1 MSKVIMSKTT
11 SQATQVSQLVKTINA
26 GILQSKTDKSPE
38 PDLQLAQEAD
48 LAIVD
53 GKSIMDGNEE
63 EHGILIS
70 ALESGLPVIMKNAT
84 SEAMTAFVGVGMDAE
99 TVILQKMGKGMQV
112 EAIDLGELESRLAE
126 VEASKAPD
134 KPKAS
139 SLSTGGSSGSV
150 STKDTLTTATV
161 SSLEA
166 GSPVVSPS
174 SFDMGVSSSAPSA
187 SSVIPPSPFSGERSD
202 LPDGAYHAYHVQQ
215 VFRTTSWSDGTTGP
229 ILMNPGSMIN
239 IGYFIELFA
248 TDFPRQKYVQI
259 TTVGTGFSL
268 GIAQNHS
275 LTNRGWYLDYARNV
289 FGPLNPQDGFLE
301 RLAPETENTSA
312 NITSST
318 GFGVGVQKN
327 LGFDGLK
334 LTGGIGVSA
343 NWDWS
348 RSASVDLPDFEVQSV
363 TDNNLASWSYF
374 LRKTFEG
381 DIYNDWK
388 SLIDGKH
395 LRGLPVMS
403 YTSIPI
409 HHQAVWRFAPDDDR
423 IISMRFYV
431 AAKIWH
437 IYKNGDLW
445 TGNSGSL
452 ERHDKYDIDLSSI
465 THERPPIFPKPEFL
479 SAVKR
484 KDGMDDLVF
493 YRPDSPDTSSIF
505 YLKSLGNGEFE
516 VSRTVVD
523 FDNLKTTTTRPVA
536 VRNYLTTHRVR
547 AGESLSSIAYKYY
560 HSWVPEMW
568 KRIYEANKDMI
579 GKNPIRPNMVLTIP
593 FKGGPIHDI
602 GPRG

>member
-1 MSKVIMSKTT
+1 MSKVIMSKAT

-26 GILQSKTDKSPE
+26 GVLQTKTDKSPE

-53 GKSIMDGNEE
+53 GKSIMEGNEE
-63 EHGILIS
+63 EHGVLIS

-112 EAIDLGELESRLAE
+112 EAIDSGELESRLAE

-161 SSLEA
+161 SSLESD
-166 GSPVVSPS
+166 SPVVSPS
-174 SFDMGVSSSAPSA
+174 SFDIEVSSSALSA
-187 SSVIPPSPFSGERSD
+187 SSIMPPSPFSGERPD
-202 LPDGAYHAYHVQQ
+202 LPEGAYRAFYVKQ
-215 VFRTTSWSDGTTGP
+215 VYQSALWEGGTKKP
-229 ILMNPGSMIN
+229 IFLNPGSNIN

-259 TTVGTGFSL
+259 TTTGTGFSL
-268 GIAQNHS
+268 GIAQS
-275 LTNRGWYLDYARNV
+275 LSFTDRGWYMEYAHNG
-289 FGPLNPQDGFLE
+289 FGPDNPEDGLLE
-301 RLAPETENTSA
+301 KMAPESKNTSA

-318 GFGVGVQKN
+318 GFSVGVQEN

-348 RSASVDLPDFEVQSV
+348 RSTSIDIPDFEVRSNPY
-363 TDNNLASWSYF
+363 NNQARWEYH
-374 LRKTFEG
+374 LRKTYNG
-381 DIYNDWK
+381 DLYNTWESLMNGDSLK
-388 SLIDGKH
+388 S
-395 LRGLPVMS
+395 LPVMS
-403 YTSIPI
+403 YTSVPI
-409 HHQAVWRFAPDDDR
+409 HHQAVWRFGPDDNRTIPLSFYTFTR
-423 IISMRFYV
+423 ILRVFR
-431 AAKIWH
+431 
-437 IYKNGDLW
+437 NGDHW
-445 TGNSGSL
+445 TGSSADIK
-452 ERHDKYDIDLSSI
+452 RHAPYNIDLSTV

-479 SAVKR
+479 SSVKG
-484 KDGMDDLVF
+484 KDGTDDLVF
-493 YRPDSPDTSSIF
+493 YRPDSPDASSIF
-505 YLKSLGNGEFE
+505 YLKSLGDGEFE
-516 VSRTVVD
+516 VIQTVVD
-523 FDNLKTTTTRPVA
+523 FDNLKTTTTRPMP
-536 VRNYLTTHRVR
+536 VRNYLTMHTVR
-547 AGESLSSIAYKYY
+547 SGESLSSIAYKYY

-568 KRIYEANKDMI
+568 KRIYEANKDRI

-593 FKGGPIHDI
+593 FKDGPIHDI
-602 GPRG
+602 GPR

>member
-1 MSKVIMSKTT
+1 MSKVIMSKAT
-11 SQATQVSQLVKTINA
+11 SQATQVNQLVKTINA
-26 GILQSKTDKSPE
+26 GILQSQSDKSPE
-38 PDLQLAQEAD
+38 PDLQLAKEAD

-53 GKSIMDGNEE
+53 GKAILDGNEE
-63 EHGILIS
+63 EHGVLIS
-70 ALESGLPVIMKNAT
+70 ALESGLPIIMKNAT
-84 SEAMTAFVGVGMDAE
+84 SEAMTSFVGVGMDAE
-99 TVILQKMGKGMQV
+99 TVILRKMGKGMQV
-112 EAIDLGELESRLAE
+112 EAIDSGELESRLAE
-126 VEASKAPD
+126 VEASKASD

-150 STKDTLTTATV
+150 GTKDTLTTATV
-161 SSLEA
+161 SSLES

-202 LPDGAYHAYHVQQ
+202 LPDGAYHAYHIQQ
-215 VFRTTSWSDGTTGP
+215 VIRTTKWSNGTTGP
-229 ILMNPGSMIN
+229 ILMNPGSIIN

-268 GIAQNHS
+268 GIAQNNS
-275 LTNRGWYLDYARNV
+275 PTNRGWYLDYARNV
-289 FGPLNPQDGFLE
+289 FGPQNPQDGFLE

-334 LTGGIGVSA
+334 LTGGVGVSA

-348 RSASVDLPDFEVQSV
+348 RSASIDIPDFEVHSV
-363 TDNNLASWSYF
+363 TDNNLASWQYY
-374 LRKTFEG
+374 LRKTYGG
-381 DIYNDWK
+381 DFYNTWE
-388 SLIDGKH
+388 SLKNGDTLK
-395 LRGLPVMS
+395 LLPVMS

-423 IISMRFYV
+423 IIPMRFDIT
-431 AAKIWH
+431 AKILH
-437 IYKNGDLW
+437 IYKNG
-445 TGNSGSL
+445 GSWGGDWAAP
-452 ERHDKYDIDLSSI
+452 ERHYQYNIDLSSV

-479 SAVKR
+479 SKVKG
-484 KDGMDDLVF
+484 KDGTDDLVF
-493 YRPDSPDTSSIF
+493 CRPDRPGISSIF
-505 YLKSLGNGEFE
+505 YLKSLGDGEFE
-516 VSRTVVD
+516 IIRTEVD
-523 FDNLKTTTTRPVA
+523 FENLKTVTTPPKPKRS
-536 VRNYLTTHRVR
+536 YLAKHTVR

-593 FKGGPIHDI
+593 FKDGSIHGRD
-602 GPRG
+602 GVG